1 MKAYTKFKPREGFT
15 YPKDMAKILDYLN
28 ANGKLHIQEDTVE
41 TMYFR
46 FCDEKYSAG
55 WITPHNEI
63 LAEFADWLADLDF

>member
-1 MKAYTKFKPREGFT
+1 MKAYTKFKPREGFI